1 MREILFR
8 ALTNYGNMVFGSLI
22 IDGFGNHFIKESVR
36 DGNSLKENTYNIKPE
51 TIGQYTGLTDK
62 NGNKI
67 FDGDM
72 FKPDECNEEVKSI
85 VRYDDEFA
93 KFVIDSYG
101 FDFHIGEGSQEVFD
115 SDVSLLDT
123 VDFGDIVLEYCEI
136 IGNIHDKQSDHE
148 KDR

>member
-67 FDGDM
+67 F
-72 FKPDECNEEVKSI
+72 E
-85 VRYDDEFA
+85 
-93 KFVIDSYG
+93 
-101 FDFHIGEGSQEVFD
+101 
-115 SDVSLLDT
+115 
-123 VDFGDIVLEYCEI
+123 GDILKGRYFEDNEPKKFIIKYIEECASYRLLEIGTEDQYSIAWTLQNEI